1 MFNLERS
8 ERAVALLLIGT
19 LLLGTGVIVYR
30 KAHSKADV
38 RIGTFD
44 AQVAAKADI
53 APAKV
58 NINDA
63 DINTLMTLHG
73 VGKVLA
79 GRIVAYRDANGPFSS
94 AEELKK
100 VKGIG
105 QALFD
110 KIKDGIS
117 TQ

>member
-1 MFNLERS
+1 MFSLERS
-8 ERAVALLLIGT
+8 ERAVILVLVCT

-30 KAHSKADV
+30 KAHSAADV

-44 AQVAAKADI
+44 AAPAAI
-53 APAKV
+53 AEGARAKV

-63 DINTLMTLHG
+63 DMNALMRLQG
-73 VGKVLA
+73 IGKVLA
-79 GRIVAYRDANGPFSS
+79 GRIVAYRDASGPFVS

-105 QALFD
+105 RTLFD

-117 TQ
+117 TE

>member
-1 MFNLERS
+1 MFSLERS
-8 ERAVALLLIGT
+8 ERAVILLLICT

-30 KAHSKADV
+30 KAHSAADV

-44 AQVAAKADI
+44 AGPAALTDI

-63 DINTLMTLHG
+63 DISALMRLQG

-79 GRIVAYRDANGPFSS
+79 GRIVAYRDASGPFIS

-105 QALFD
+105 RTLFD

-117 TQ
+117 TE